1 VTKIVP
7 AKNDQEKPKVELDD
21 GTCIE
26 CDLLI
31 GSDGERSRT
40 RNDYKIGAWGYSY
53 TENELTCT
61 V

>member
-1 VTKIVP
+1 M
-7 AKNDQEKPKVELDD
+7 ELED
-21 GTCIE
+21 GTLIE

-61 V
+61 VETIRPNTVAF